1 MEEALDDETVQAAVL
16 ARAAVTTVT
25 LHHTNT
31 RHCQDTI
38 ESLGHPGIT
47 RSIPGC
53 AVTKPLEY
61 NKELVIK
68 KV

>member
-16 ARAAVTTVT
+16 ARAAVTS
-25 LHHTNT
+25 HTAPHT